1 MGRSLSSTSERR
13 SPSRTPERPAPGW
26 LNASE
31 SPLDVD
37 TFTEQGLANTMW
49 AFATARHAEP
59 ALFDAVAKEPP
70 RRMFNG
76 EF

>member
-1 MGRSLSSTSERR
+1 M
-13 SPSRTPERPAPGW
+13 
-26 LNASE
+26 NASE

-37 TFTEQGLANTMW
+37 TFTEQGLANTVW
-49 AFATARHAEP
+49 AFATARHAAP

-70 RRMFNG
+70 WRMFNG